1 MTMDWELFVTLELGD
16 NSYLVASGGEAAL
29 IDPQRD
35 AWRFLATA
43 ASRQLTLRYVVE
55 THVHNDYLSG
65 ALEVRAST
73 GAEIAAPARGN
84 YQFPYRRIEEGAEL
98 RIGALRLVAWDTP
111 GHTPEHISWLVYE
124 DGSQEP
130 VAVFSGGSLMVGT
143 VGRTDLLGAEH
154 TESLARSQFGNVRR
168 LLTLPESVQVLPT
181 HGAGSFCGSSTP
193 GGARTTTIGAE
204 RHQNVILRMP
214 DEESFVRRQLSGLL
228 DFPTYYRH
236 IGSLNRAGPKVLEAL
251 PLLKPLPA
259 EVVAE
264 QIKAAVWVVDGRDRL
279 QFAAAHIPGSLNIE
293 LDLTFST
300 YVGWVIPFNSPLLLV
315 LPQATEPTIKE
326 AVTQLIRIGYERV
339 EGYLDGG
346 IEAWREAGRTLA
358 SYPTANI
365 DELCQA
371 LQGSQPPQVLDVRQR
386 LEWDA
391 GHIPDSR
398 HIFVG
403 DLPKQLDR
411 LPRDKEVWVL
421 CSTGHR
427 ASLAASLLDRARI
440 PVRMVSRGG
449 VPDWLARR

>member
-1 MTMDWELFVTLELGD
+1 M
-16 NSYLVASGGEAAL
+16 
-29 IDPQRD
+29 
-35 AWRFLATA
+35 
-43 ASRQLTLRYVVE
+43 
-55 THVHNDYLSG
+55 
-65 ALEVRAST
+65 
-73 GAEIAAPARGN
+73 
-84 YQFPYRRIEEGAEL
+84 
-98 RIGALRLVAWDTP
+98 
-111 GHTPEHISWLVYE
+111 
-124 DGSQEP
+124 
-130 VAVFSGGSLMVGT
+130 
-143 VGRTDLLGAEH
+143 
-154 TESLARSQFGNVRR
+154 
-168 LLTLPESVQVLPT
+168 
-181 HGAGSFCGSSTP
+181 
-193 GGARTTTIGAE
+193 
-204 RHQNVILRMP
+204 
-214 DEESFVRRQLSGLL
+214 
-228 DFPTYYRH
+228 
-236 IGSLNRAGPKVLEAL
+236 
-251 PLLKPLPA
+251 
-259 EVVAE
+259 
-264 QIKAAVWVVDGRDRL
+264 
-279 QFAAAHIPGSLNIE
+279 
-293 LDLTFST
+293 
-300 YVGWVIPFNSPLLLV
+300 IPFNSPLLLV